1 VNGTALQDGNPS
13 ARAAVA
19 AAPWSPVGDLPT
31 HQVRRP
37 PTASM
42 HVMHGLIAI
51 SNGPDYCLCGQT
63 WPCEENAD

>member
-1 VNGTALQDGNPS
+1 MNGTAIQDGIP
-13 ARAAVA
+13 ATRAAVA
-19 AAPWSPVGDLPT
+19 AAPRSAAGDFAT

-37 PTASM
+37 PTASI

-63 WPCEENAD
+63 WPCTESAE